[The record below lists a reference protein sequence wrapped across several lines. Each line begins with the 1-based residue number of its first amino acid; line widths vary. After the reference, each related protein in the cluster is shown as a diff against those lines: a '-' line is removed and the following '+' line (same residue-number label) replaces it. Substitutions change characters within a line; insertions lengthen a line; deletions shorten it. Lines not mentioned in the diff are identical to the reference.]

1 MSNITLFEGSNTI
14 PAYLREGDSFTNTN
28 ANVSSGKTISIKGGV
43 WRMMV
48 NGKEVARNEDR
59 SMKLVVVNMA
69 PSISRMYYPGT
80 YEEGKDTLPSCFSA
94 DGKTPDETAPDK
106 QSPNCASCP
115 QNVAGSGQGKSRACR
130 FNRRYAVVLEGDI
143 GGSVYRLQLPAK
155 SLFGEGEGKYM
166 PAEAYRQFLAGHGVP
181 MSGVVTEAKFDTGHA
196 VPVLRFR
203 ALRSLT
209 EQEWAISKEQGQSA
223 DALQAI
229 EAFKL
234 NGGKAPTALPAL
246 FDEAPETPAL
256 TAPAPA
262 PVPTAAKAAEPVKRA
277 SKKSEPP
284 PPPKTTDEI
293 MNEWGSDDDE

>member
-1 MSNITLFEGSNTI
+1 MSNIALFEGSNTI

-28 ANVSSGKTISIKGGV
+28 ANGPSGKTISIKGGV

-69 PSISRMYYPGT
+69 PSVSRMYYPGA
-80 YEEGKDTLPSCFSA
+80 YEEGKDSVPSCFSA
-94 DGKTPDETAPDK
+94 DGKMPDETAPDK
-106 QSPNCASCP
+106 QAPNCASCP

-130 FNRRYAVVLEGDI
+130 YNRRYAVVLEGDM
-143 GGSVYRLQLPAK
+143 GGAVYRLQLPAK

-166 PAEAYRQFLAGHGVP
+166 PAEAYRQFLGGHGVP
-181 MSGVVTEAKFDTGHA
+181 MSGVVTEAKFDTSQA
-196 VPVLRFR
+196 VPVLRFK
-203 ALRSLT
+203 ALRPLT
-209 EQEWAISKEQGQSA
+209 EQEWTVSKEQGQSP

-234 NGGKAPTALPAL
+234 NGGKTPAALPAL
-246 FDEAPETPAL
+246 FDETPAP
-256 TAPAPA
+256 APAPA
-262 PVPTAAKAAEPVKRA
+262 PVAASTPEPVKRA

-284 PPPKTTDEI
+284 PPPKTTDQI